1 MKFQLIKYTDLNR
14 NHFKESLTWAQYY
27 EPDDID
33 TLEKL
38 GFNRKVVLEELKRVR
53 WSDEYWFAVPEE
65 TEIGS
70 FMFEHRKANFITK
83 SGKQLDGYVVNKGHC
98 VCLFGSQKE
107 WDININ
113 LLDLL
118 EEEIDTL
125 KIDIGLKE
133 SEKLLPL
140 EVSIPFK
147 GIKFTFEQNGR
158 EYFF

>member
-1 MKFQLIKYTDLNR
+1 MKFELIKYTELNR
-14 NHFKESLTWAQYY
+14 KNFEESLTWAQYY

-33 TLEKL
+33 TLEEL
-38 GFNRKVVLEELKRVR
+38 GFDRKEVSTELEKVG
-53 WSDEYWFAVPEE
+53 WSDEYWFAIPDE
-65 TEIGS
+65 TKIGS

-83 SGKQLDGYVVNKGHC
+83 SGKNLGGYVVNSGHC
-98 VCLFGSQKE
+98 VCLFGVEKE

-118 EEEIDTL
+118 EEEISDL
-125 KIDIGLKE
+125 KADVGLAG

-147 GIKFTFEQNGR
+147 GVQFTFAESS
-158 EYFF
+158 